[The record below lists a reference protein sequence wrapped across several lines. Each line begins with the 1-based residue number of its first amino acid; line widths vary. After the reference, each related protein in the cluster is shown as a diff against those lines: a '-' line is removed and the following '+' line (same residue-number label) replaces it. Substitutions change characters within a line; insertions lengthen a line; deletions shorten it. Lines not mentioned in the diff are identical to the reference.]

1 VGIGAINPRSRKAV
15 FLDRDGVINRPVVRD
30 GKPFPPA
37 GLDDLEIL
45 PGVEAALQTL
55 RERGFWLCVVTNQP
69 DVARGTQDRSV
80 VEAMHDYLRNRL
92 PLDAFQVC
100 YHDDSDACG
109 CRKPKPGLLVEAA
122 AEHAISLTDS
132 YMIGDRWR
140 DIDCGYSANCTTI
153 FIDRCYREALRE
165 QPHFRASD
173 LQGAARIIVSR
184 EQSAR
189 ASSARESSGRESS
202 AHQARQ

>member
-1 VGIGAINPRSRKAV
+1 VGIGAINPPSRKAV
-15 FLDRDGVINRPVVRD
+15 FLDRDGVINRAVVRD
-30 GKPFPPA
+30 GKPFPPS
-37 GLDDLEIL
+37 GLHDFEIL
-45 PGVEAALQTL
+45 SGVEAALQML

-100 YHDDSDACG
+100 YHDDSDACN
-109 CRKPKPGLLVEAA
+109 CRKPKPGLLLDAA
-122 AEHAISLTDS
+122 AEHTISLTDS

-140 DIDCGYSANCTTI
+140 DIDCGYSANCITI
-153 FIDRCYREALRE
+153 FIDRGYREALRE
-165 QPHFRASD
+165 QPHFRAPD
-173 LQGAARIIVSR
+173 LEGAARIIASR
-184 EQSAR
+184 EEF
-189 ASSARESSGRESS
+189 ARERA

>member
-1 VGIGAINPRSRKAV
+1 MGIGAISSPLRKAV
-15 FLDRDGVINRPVVRD
+15 FLDRDGVINRAVVRD

-37 GLDDLEIL
+37 GLHDFEIL
-45 PGVEAALQTL
+45 PGVEAALQML
-55 RERGFWLCVVTNQP
+55 REQGFWLCVVTNQP

-80 VEAMHDYLRNRL
+80 VEAMHDHLRNRL

-100 YHDDSDACG
+100 YHDDSDACN
-109 CRKPKPGLLVEAA
+109 CRKPKPGLLLEAA
-122 AEHAISLTDS
+122 AENAISLTDS

-153 FIDRCYREALRE
+153 FIDRGYREALRG

-173 LQGAARIIVSR
+173 LEDAARIIISR
-184 EQSAR
+184 EAPV
-189 ASSARESSGRESS
+189 RESA
-202 AHQARQ
+202 AHQAR

>member
-1 VGIGAINPRSRKAV
+1 MGIGAINSPSGKAV
-15 FLDRDGVINRPVVRD
+15 FLDRDGVINRAVVRD

-37 GLDDLEIL
+37 GLHDFEIL
-45 PGVEAALQTL
+45 PGVEGALQTL

-80 VEAMHDYLRNRL
+80 VEAMHDHLRNRL

-100 YHDDSDACG
+100 YHDDSDACH
-109 CRKPKPGLLVEAA
+109 CRKPKPGLLLDAA
-122 AEHAISLTDS
+122 AKHAISLTNS

-153 FIDRCYREALRE
+153 FIDHGYREALNK
-165 QPHFRASD
+165 QPHFRVPD
-173 LQGAARIIVSR
+173 LEAATRIITSREESAIVSHSNDQARIIK
-184 EQSAR
+184 ENM
-189 ASSARESSGRESS
+189 
-202 AHQARQ
+202 

>member
-1 VGIGAINPRSRKAV
+1 VGIGAINSPLRKAV
-15 FLDRDGVINRPVVRD
+15 FLDRDGVINRAVVRD

-37 GLDDLEIL
+37 GLHDFEIL
-45 PGVEAALQTL
+45 PGVEAALQML
-55 RERGFWLCVVTNQP
+55 REHGFWLCVVTNQP

-80 VEAMHDYLRNRL
+80 VEAMHDHLRDRL

-100 YHDDSDACG
+100 YHDDSDACN
-109 CRKPKPGLLVEAA
+109 CRKPKPGLLLEAA
-122 AEHAISLTDS
+122 AENAIALTDS

-153 FIDRCYREALRE
+153 FIDRGYREALRA

-173 LQGAARIIVSR
+173 LQGAARIITSR
-184 EQSAR
+184 EAPS
-189 ASSARESSGRESS
+189 RESA
-202 AHQARQ
+202 AHQAR